1 MTVRVL
7 VVDDESDVES
17 LFRQQFRREVREGL
31 YTMDF
36 ALSGK
41 AALEI
46 LDGHVG
52 EQIILLVS
60 DINMPGMSGLDLLPV
75 VKARRPDLPVFM
87 ISAYGDNNTI
97 NTALARGASK
107 FLTKPVDFQQLKQDV
122 IQVIAE
128 AGGG

>member
-1 MTVRVL
+1 MSVRVL
-7 VVDDESDVES
+7 IVDDEPDVEA
-17 LFRQQFRREVREGL
+17 LFRQQFRREVREGI

-46 LDGHVG
+46 LDGHIG

-75 VKARRPDLPVFM
+75 VKARRPDQPVFM
-87 ISAYGDNNTI
+87 ISAYGDSNTI
-97 NTALARGASK
+97 GTALARGASK
-107 FLTKPVDFQQLKQDV
+107 FLTKPVDFPQLKQDILQAV
-122 IQVIAE
+122 TQ
-128 AGGG
+128 AGAG